1 MLINSFQNVKKI
13 VVKQETF
20 SRSVFIDKSDLTASQ
35 KNPHLKSFG
44 EDGVAMCQNQGK
56 NAVPVLLN
64 NSDLML
70 GKTLRGRY
78 QIIRQLGSGGFST
91 TFVAKDLDLPGQPLC
106 VVKQLKSNDSDPSIL
121 QTVRR
126 LFDTEAQVLYRL
138 GKHEQIPQLYAHF
151 EENQEFYLVQ
161 EYIEGEDFSQELHTG
176 KTFNEA
182 QLIGFLQDVLRTL
195 AFVHEQDV
203 IHRDIKPSNLIRR
216 QKDGKIVLID
226 FGAVKEIRS
235 LVLHSGEQMTGTILI
250 GSSGYMPTEQLKGKP
265 RFNSDIYAVGVTAI
279 QLLTGSSPEEF
290 EEDAETGEIIWREY
304 ASISNELTV
313 ILEKMVRSHFRD
325 RYQSVKEVLGDLDKL
340 HNYTGSPTQILISG
354 ESQHSYFQKYFY
366 LVIIL
371 VTVGLSI
378 GVAKLWNSLQ
388 PEESGS
394 SSPEIIVTPT
404 PKPTLSS
411 PKNEAVELLRQGKT
425 LIELQRYEDAISSLD
440 KALQIDSKYP
450 EAWMKRGQ
458 ALSKLQKYEEA
469 QKSYEEALKIK
480 SEYSQAWYERGLA
493 LEQLN
498 RYDLA
503 QESLIKAIEIQ
514 PNYAE
519 AWYNL
524 AEIQIKE
531 KKYQEAEISLNKAT
545 EIKPDNQEAWY
556 KLGVVLNQIKQPKK
570 ALIALNKA
578 LQIDI
583 NYLEAWIEHGSTLTQ
598 LKQNEEALISL
609 NKALEINSQLA
620 EAWQKRGYILGQL
633 KRYDEAI
640 ASLDK
645 AIQIKSDYA
654 EAWYQRGVIL
664 AQINNEDEAIASLDK
679 AIQIKSDYAEAWY
692 HRGLVLEKKQKF
704 PEAIEAY
711 NKTIQIWPANQE
723 AIAKRK
729 RLQRRLGR

>member
-1 MLINSFQNVKKI
+1 
-13 VVKQETF
+13 
-20 SRSVFIDKSDLTASQ
+20 
-35 KNPHLKSFG
+35 
-44 EDGVAMCQNQGK
+44 MCQNQGK
-56 NAVPVLLN
+56 KAVPVLLDDSN
-64 NSDLML
+64 RML

-138 GKHEQIPQLYAHF
+138 GKHEQIPQLFAHF

-161 EYIEGEDFSQELHTG
+161 EYIEGEDFGQELLTG
-176 KTFNEA
+176 KMLNES
-182 QLIGFLQDVLRTL
+182 QLIAFLQDILRTL

-235 LVLHSGEQMTGTILI
+235 LALNSGEQITGTILI
-250 GSSGYMPTEQLKGKP
+250 GSSGYMPSEQLKGKP

-279 QLLTGSSPEEF
+279 QLLTGVSPDEF
-290 EEDAETGEIIWREY
+290 EENAETGEMIWREH
-304 ASISNELTV
+304 ASISNELAV
-313 ILEKMVRSHFRD
+313 ILDKMVRSYFRD
-325 RYQSVKEVLGDLDKL
+325 RYQSVKEVLFDIEKL
-340 HNYTGSPTQILISG
+340 QNYTGYATKILMSA
-354 ESQHSYFQKYFY
+354 ENQHIYFKKYFY
-366 LVIIL
+366 LLIIL
-371 VTVGLSI
+371 LTAGLSF
-378 GVAKLWNSLQ
+378 GVAKLWNYLQ
-388 PEESGS
+388 NKNSATPAPEAV
-394 SSPEIIVTPT
+394 VTPT
-404 PKPTLSS
+404 LVS
-411 PKNEAVELLRQGKT
+411 PNNQAAKLLEQGKT
-425 LIELQRYEDAISSLD
+425 LIELQRYEEAINILD
-440 KALQIDSKYP
+440 QALQIDSKYP
-450 EAWMKRGQ
+450 EAWVKRGQ

-493 LEQLN
+493 LENLN
-498 RYDLA
+498 RYELA

-524 AEIQIKE
+524 GKIQIKE
-531 KKYQEAEISLNKAT
+531 KKYQEAYISLSKAT
-545 EIKPDNQEAWY
+545 EIKPDYSEAWD
-556 KLGVVLNQIKQPKK
+556 KIGVVLNQLKQPKK
-570 ALIALNKA
+570 ALLALNKA
-578 LQIDI
+578 LEIES
-583 NYLEAWIEHGSTLTQ
+583 NYVEAWIEHGSTLAK
-598 LKQNEEALISL
+598 LKQNEEALVSL
-609 NKALEINSQLA
+609 NKALEINSESA
-620 EAWQKRGYILGQL
+620 EAWQKRGYILGEL

-640 ASLDK
+640 ASLEK
-645 AIQIKSDYA
+645 ATQIKSDYA

-664 AQINNEDEAIASLDK
+664 SEINNDEEAIASLDK
-679 AIQIKSDYAEAWY
+679 AIQIKPDYAEAWY
-692 HRGLVLEKKQKF
+692 QRGLILEKKQKF

-729 RLQRRLGR
+729 RLQRKLGR

>member
-1 MLINSFQNVKKI
+1 
-13 VVKQETF
+13 
-20 SRSVFIDKSDLTASQ
+20 
-35 KNPHLKSFG
+35 
-44 EDGVAMCQNQGK
+44 MCQNQGK
-56 NAVPVLLN
+56 KAVPVLLDDSN
-64 NSDLML
+64 LML

-106 VVKQLKSNDSDPSIL
+106 VVKQLKSNDSDPSVL

-138 GKHEQIPQLYAHF
+138 GKHEQIPQLFAHF
-151 EENQEFYLVQ
+151 EESQEFYLVQ
-161 EYIEGEDFSQELHTG
+161 EYIQGEDFGQELLTG
-176 KTFNEA
+176 KTLNES
-182 QLIGFLQDVLRTL
+182 QLIAFLQDILKTL

-250 GSSGYMPTEQLKGKP
+250 GSSGYMPSEQLKGKP

-279 QLLTGSSPEEF
+279 QLLTGVSPDEF
-290 EEDAETGEIIWREY
+290 EENVETGEMIWREH
-304 ASISNELTV
+304 ASISNELAV

-325 RYQSVKEVLGDLDKL
+325 RYQSVKEVLFDIDKL
-340 HNYTGSPTQILISG
+340 YNYTGYATKILMSA
-354 ESQHSYFQKYFY
+354 ETKHTYFKKYFY
-366 LVIIL
+366 LLIIL
-371 VTVGLSI
+371 LTAGLSF
-378 GVAKLWNSLQ
+378 GVAKLWNYLQ
-388 PEESGS
+388 NQNTA
-394 SSPEIIVTPT
+394 TPT
-404 PKPTLSS
+404 PEAIATPPLVS
-411 PKNEAVELLRQGKT
+411 PNNQAAKLLEQGKT
-425 LIELQRYEDAISSLD
+425 LIELQRYEEAINILD
-440 KALQIDSKYP
+440 QALQIDTKYP
-450 EAWMKRGQ
+450 DAWVKRGQ

-493 LEQLN
+493 LEKLN
-498 RYDLA
+498 RDELA

-524 AEIQIKE
+524 GEIRIKE
-531 KKYQEAEISLNKAT
+531 KKFQEAYICLTKAT
-545 EIKPDNQEAWY
+545 EIKPDYSEFWY
-556 KLGVVLNQIKQPKK
+556 KLGVVLNQLKQPKK

-578 LQIDI
+578 LEIES
-583 NYLEAWIEHGSTLTQ
+583 NYVEAWIEHGSTLAE
-598 LKQNEEALISL
+598 LKQNEEALVSF
-609 NKALEINSQLA
+609 NKALEINSESA
-620 EAWQKRGYILGQL
+620 EAWQKRGYILGEL

-664 AQINNEDEAIASLDK
+664 AKLNNDDEAIASLDK
-679 AIQIKSDYAEAWY
+679 ATQIKPDYAEAWY
-692 HRGLVLEKKQKF
+692 HRGLILEKKQKL

-729 RLQRRLGR
+729 RLQKKSGS